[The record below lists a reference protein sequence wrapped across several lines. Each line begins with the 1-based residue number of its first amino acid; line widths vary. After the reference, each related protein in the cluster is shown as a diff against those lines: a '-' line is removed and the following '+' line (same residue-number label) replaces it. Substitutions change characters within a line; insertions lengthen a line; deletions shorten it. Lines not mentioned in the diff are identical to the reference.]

1 MAKRKKRI
9 FMHEKAFLTVFLCNF
24 SRQKKMNHRQD
35 AILLMAEQK
44 HCA

>member
-24 SRQKKMNHRQD
+24 FSPKENESPARCD
-35 AILLMAEQK
+35 STDG
-44 HCA
+44 